1 MRSRSKAALV
11 VLLLLLGASGAQAQG
26 AVDTVQAARD
36 RHLQRIRAEI
46 RGRESEPSGNVFNN
60 VLILKDLPAGRLLA
74 VMDIGFGRSLGVTC
88 EHCHDPSAF
97 HLDVKKP
104 KLIARAMWRM
114 MGRIN
119 SELLGSIP
127 ELEGRNPTVNCTTCH
142 RGQLKPALN
151 LPER

>member
-1 MRSRSKAALV
+1 MAVLLV
-11 VLLLLLGASGAQAQG
+11 VLGASGAQAQES
-26 AVDTVQAARD
+26 ADTLQSARD

-46 RGRESEPSGNVFNN
+46 RGRESQPAGDVYRN
-60 VLILKDLPAGRLLA
+60 LQILRDLPASRLLA
-74 VMDIGFGRSLGVTC
+74 IMDIGFGRSLGVTC
-88 EHCHDPSAF
+88 EHCHDTGAF

-104 KLIARAMWRM
+104 KLIARAMWTM

-127 ELEGRNPTVNCTTCH
+127 ELEGRSPTVNCTTCH
-142 RGQLKPALN
+142 RGQVTPALN